1 MPAMPV
7 ASSSRLSTPPPEVLT
22 RPLTPEP
29 EEPEE
34 DVLWSIY
41 RRPSE
46 SLSDCVDFHVFIPD
60 KPGNIGSSQ
69 KNSKKYWRMS
79 AFHSSFEMFL
89 HRLLVL
95 SMRAS
100 LQRQ

>member
-29 EEPEE
+29 EEPDEN
-34 DVLWSIY
+34 VPWNTA

-46 SLSDCVDFHVFIPD
+46 SLGDCVDFHVFIPD
-60 KPGNIGSSQ
+60 KPGSTGSSQ
-69 KNSKKYWRMS
+69 MNSKKHWGMNV
-79 AFHSSFEMFL
+79 FHSTFGVFL
-89 HRLLVL
+89 NRLLVL
-95 SMRAS
+95 SMRTS
-100 LQRQ
+100 LQRR